1 MRKRSSGSSARGRAD
16 ERDPYNTALRAVFS
30 SDLHGRQV
38 DLPSAASGHG
48 SGLGNL
54 PRHGAL
60 LVANHASNWDPLVLA
75 TALPMDYRLRVMG
88 KEELFQNP
96 ILAWVIRVG
105 GAFPVNRGGADIQA
119 VKTAIQTI
127 QSGQN
132 LLIFPEGTTVRN
144 GIGKADGL
152 PAHAHSGAAV
162 IGVRTGAILV
172 PVFVDGEKRT
182 FRRTR
187 IIIGQPYTPVYT
199 GRRGTAEEMQK
210 IADDLLREIYALGG
224 QQVGG
229 APLCK

>member
-1 MRKRSSGSSARGRAD
+1 MNETHTTQPFGPFFPLIFTVAKWICR
-16 ERDPYNTALRAVFS
+16 L
-30 SDLHGRQV
+30 LHPVTVQGLEN
-38 DLPSAASGHG
+38 LPS
-48 SGLGNL
+48 
-54 PRHGAL
+54 HGAL

-144 GIGKADGL
+144 GRRASGPCTQRCGGDRR
-152 PAHAHSGAAV
+152 PYRRHSGA
-162 IGVRTGAILV
+162 GVRGWR
-172 PVFVDGEKRT
+172 K
-182 FRRTR
+182 
-187 IIIGQPYTPVYT
+187 
-199 GRRGTAEEMQK
+199 
-210 IADDLLREIYALGG
+210 ADLPPDTHHHRPALYAGIYRPPGD
-224 QQVGG
+224 
-229 APLCK
+229 C

>member
-1 MRKRSSGSSARGRAD
+1 MKNPHFVRIQKILGPLVRFLFPISLEGTENLPEDRPVMLCANHSSA
-16 ERDPYNTALRAVFS
+16 
-30 SDLHGRQV
+30 
-38 DLPSAASGHG
+38 
-48 SGLGNL
+48 
-54 PRHGAL
+54 
-60 LVANHASNWDPLVLA
+60 WDPVLFVA
-75 TALPMDYRLRVMG
+75 AIRTGYPLRIMA
-88 KEELFQNP
+88 KKQLLNIP
-96 ILAWVIRVG
+96 ILGRILQNV
-105 GAFPVNRGGADIQA
+105 GAFAVDRGNSDIQA

-127 QSGQN
+127 QGGHN
-132 LLIFPEGTTVRN
+132 LLIFPEGTTIRN

-182 FRRTR
+182 FHRTR

-210 IADDLLREIYALGG
+210 IADDLLREVYALGG

>member
-1 MRKRSSGSSARGRAD
+1 MNETHTTQPFGPFFPLIFTVAKWICR
-16 ERDPYNTALRAVFS
+16 L
-30 SDLHGRQV
+30 LHPVTVQGLEN
-38 DLPSAASGHG
+38 LPS
-48 SGLGNL
+48 
-54 PRHGAL
+54 HGAL

-144 GIGKADGL
+144 GIGKADRDPQRNRL
-152 PAHAHSGAAV
+152 CRRPARPRQGRGGHDRRADRSHYGA
-162 IGVRTGAILV
+162 GVC
-172 PVFVDGEKRT
+172 
-182 FRRTR
+182 
-187 IIIGQPYTPVYT
+187 
-199 GRRGTAEEMQK
+199 GRRK
-210 IADDLLREIYALGG
+210 ADLPPDTHHHRPALYAGIYRPPGD
-224 QQVGG
+224 
-229 APLCK
+229 C

>member
-1 MRKRSSGSSARGRAD
+1 MN
-16 ERDPYNTALRAVFS
+16 ERRTTQPFGPFFPLIFTVAKWICRL
-30 SDLHGRQV
+30 LHPVTVQGLEN
-38 DLPSAASGHG
+38 LPS
-48 SGLGNL
+48 
-54 PRHGAL
+54 HGAL

-127 QSGQN
+127 QSGHN
-132 LLIFPEGTTVRN
+132 LLIFPEGTTIRN
-144 GIGKADGL
+144 GIGKTDGL

-182 FRRTR
+182 FHRTR

-210 IADDLLREIYALGG
+210 IADDLLRAVYALGG

>member
-1 MRKRSSGSSARGRAD
+1 MNETRTTQPFGPFFPLIFTVAKWICR
-16 ERDPYNTALRAVFS
+16 L
-30 SDLHGRQV
+30 LHPVTVQ
-38 DLPSAASGHG
+38 
-48 SGLGNL
+48 GLENL

-88 KEELFQNP
+88 KEELFRNP
-96 ILAWVIRVG
+96 ILAWAIRVG
-105 GAFPVNRGGADIQA
+105 GA
-119 VKTAIQTI
+119 I
-127 QSGQN
+127 QSGHN
-132 LLIFPEGTTVRN
+132 LLIFPEGTTIRN

-182 FRRTR
+182 FHRTR

-210 IADDLLREIYALGG
+210 IADELLREVYALGG

>member
-1 MRKRSSGSSARGRAD
+1 MKNAKVIEPFGLFF
-16 ERDPYNTALRAVFS
+16 NLIFTVALLISRL
-30 SDLHGRQV
+30 LHPVSVQ
-38 DLPSAASGHG
+38 
-48 SGLGNL
+48 GLEYL

-60 LVANHASNWDPLVLA
+60 LVANHSSNWDPILLA
-75 TALPMDYRLRVMG
+75 TALPRDYRLRVMG
-88 KEELFQNP
+88 KEELFRNP
-96 ILAWVIRVG
+96 ILNWAIRVG
-105 GAFPVNRGGADIQA
+105 GAFPVKRGGADIQA
-119 VKTAIQTI
+119 VKTTIQTI
-127 QSGQN
+127 QSGHN
-132 LLIFPEGTTVRN
+132 LLIFPEGTTIRN
-144 GIGKADGL
+144 GIGKTDGL

-182 FRRTR
+182 FHRTR

-210 IADDLLREIYALGG
+210 IADDLLREVYALGG

>member
-1 MRKRSSGSSARGRAD
+1 MNETRTTQPFGPFFPLIFTVAKWICR
-16 ERDPYNTALRAVFS
+16 L
-30 SDLHGRQV
+30 LHPVTVQ
-38 DLPSAASGHG
+38 
-48 SGLGNL
+48 GLENL

-162 IGVRTGAILV
+162 IGVRTGADFSAGV
-172 PVFVDGEKRT
+172 C
-182 FRRTR
+182 
-187 IIIGQPYTPVYT
+187 
-199 GRRGTAEEMQK
+199 GRRK
-210 IADDLLREIYALGG
+210 ADLPPDTHHHRPALYAGIHRPPG
-224 QQVGG
+224 DR
-229 APLCK
+229 